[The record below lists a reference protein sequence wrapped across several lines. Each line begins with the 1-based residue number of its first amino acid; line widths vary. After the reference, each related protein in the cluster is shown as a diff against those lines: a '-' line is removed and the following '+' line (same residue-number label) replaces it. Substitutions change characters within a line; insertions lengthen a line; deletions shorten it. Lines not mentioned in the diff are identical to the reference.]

1 MLISNNNYIYINAQ
15 DRKKLRLPEPGFINY
30 LVYQYFTPNGEWFV
44 AFINEPKKKFPPGTY
59 ASIQYTKGNRF
70 RSLLKMNDRL
80 ILRFTLVNFK
90 KNNKIIQIKIKENE
104 HGTN

>member
-1 MLISNNNYIYINAQ
+1 MRLSNNNYIYMNAQ

-30 LVYQYFTPNGEWFV
+30 LVYQYFTPKGEWFI

-59 ASIQYTKGNRF
+59 TSIQYTKGNRF
-70 RSLLKMNDRL
+70 KSLLKMDSMFD
-80 ILRFTLVNFK
+80 LRFVFVDFK